1 MVTPPPIG
9 AYSRGAAWS
18 VVEQQAYHEGDGA
31 QHEGVEAVRLAKAW
45 TRRCPPTAPTPC
57 GRALTLRPGADAPV
71 CASALPWF
79 SHVARRE
86 RPHLFPSSN
95 ALILS
100 LSKDRDVAHGHA
112 TTYQRLL

>member
-1 MVTPPPIG
+1 
-9 AYSRGAAWS
+9 
-18 VVEQQAYHEGDGA
+18 
-31 QHEGVEAVRLAKAW
+31 GVEAVRLAKAW

-112 TTYQRLL
+112 TTYQRLLTRSSLDTRGSTGSP